1 MQGEKV
7 TKGNKMSDN
16 LTIKI
21 PKINKKIKIGL
32 FLLILKTFLSYTRLT
47 PQVEI
52 IDTILS
58 LWASL
63 LFIIVILEKRYPIKT
78 LVIYLLILV
87 LGLITAIRIG
97 NVGFGIT
104 VITCLAI
111 REEKMANVV
120 RFIYGVEL
128 VFIVCNTVG
137 SIILSTIS
145 SYSLVSII
153 SGVERYN
160 FGMSH
165 PNIFSALILNLI
177 LMLI

>member
-63 LFIIVILEKRYPIKT
+63 LFIIVILEK
-78 LVIYLLILV
+78 
-87 LGLITAIRIG
+87 
-97 NVGFGIT
+97 
-104 VITCLAI
+104 
-111 REEKMANVV
+111 
-120 RFIYGVEL
+120 
-128 VFIVCNTVG
+128 
-137 SIILSTIS
+137 
-145 SYSLVSII
+145 
-153 SGVERYN
+153 
-160 FGMSH
+160 
-165 PNIFSALILNLI
+165 
-177 LMLI
+177 